1 MSARHPHPGAGRPPE
16 RPDAGAGRRAHP
28 SDGGAG
34 RTPHP
39 SDARAGHTPP
49 RPDAPPAPRVVD
61 AHHHLWDRSA
71 FDLPWLDDP
80 ALEPIRRD
88 FLPADLARAT
98 AGTPVDATVL
108 VQTVCDTRETLAFL
122 ATAGASPLIA
132 GVVGWTDLTAPGVAD
147 DLAALRAAPGGD
159 RLVGIRHQVQEEPD
173 PGWLLRPDVGR
184 GLTVLGAAGLVYDL
198 VVRPHQLPAARAA
211 AARHPGVRFV
221 LDHAG
226 KPPVATGRLTPWAEE
241 LRAFA
246 ALPNTTCKLSGLV
259 SEADRDA
266 WTVAGLAPYADTVL
280 DAFGPGR
287 VMFGSD
293 WPVCLP
299 AAGYTEVLD
308 TARALTARLGPGER
322 EAFLAATATRVYGL
336 RPAGPGA
343 LPRT

>member
-1 MSARHPHPGAGRPPE
+1 MSAAHPRPAPGRPAEGHAVPAGPGS
-16 RPDAGAGRRAHP
+16 RPGPLAV
-28 SDGGAG
+28 
-34 RTPHP
+34 
-39 SDARAGHTPP
+39 
-49 RPDAPPAPRVVD
+49 PRVVD

-71 FDLPWLDDP
+71 LDLPWLDDP

-108 VQTVCDTRETLAFL
+108 VQTVCDTRETVSFL
-122 ATAGASPLIA
+122 ATAAAGGPIA

-147 DLAALRAAPGGD
+147 ALAELRSGPGGD
-159 RLVGIRHQVQEEPD
+159 RLVGIRHQVQEEAD

-184 GLTVLGAAGLVYDL
+184 GLTAVGGAGLVYDL

-211 AARHPGVRFV
+211 AARHPGLRFV

-226 KPPVATGRLTPWAEE
+226 KPPVATGRLTPWADD
-241 LRAFA
+241 LRRLA

-259 SEADRDA
+259 TEAGRDG
-266 WTVAGLAPYADTVL
+266 WTVAGLAPYADAVL

-299 AAGYTEVLD
+299 AAGYAEVLD
-308 TARALTARLGPGER
+308 TARALTARLDPGER
-322 EAFLAATATRVYGL
+322 EAFFAGTATRVYGL
-336 RPAGPGA
+336 RPAVQGPSA
-343 LPRT
+343 